1 MGSIT
6 AVFFWA
12 VMMGKLRW
20 NPLKVLLIDFAFST
34 LALALVL
41 VVPNVAIV
49 YVAIALLGFF
59 AAGGALQTGLV
70 FTHGTVPIGL
80 QAVGRAAHGQPR

>member
-12 VMMGKLRW
+12 VVMGKLRW
-20 NPLKVLLIDFAFST
+20 NPLKVLLIDFAFSA

-70 FTHGTVPIGL
+70 VRQNYCPALRVATPECT
-80 QAVGRAAHGQPR
+80 